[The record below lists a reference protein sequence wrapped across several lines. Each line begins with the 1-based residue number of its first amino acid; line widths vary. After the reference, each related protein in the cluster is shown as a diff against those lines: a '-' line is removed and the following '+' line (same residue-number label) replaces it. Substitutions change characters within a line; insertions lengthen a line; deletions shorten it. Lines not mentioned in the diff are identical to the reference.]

1 MPDASLQI
9 HQLLKIHFFNI
20 CHYLLTS
27 TFSHKFL
34 LIFQRDSPSITTYHS
49 PRSSGTKLPALGVQP
64 ISLSKINN
72 GSSSECFQD
81 MSPKAT
87 DDSLSANSREG
98 RMRQYSVSSA
108 NNSTTLLEIGHR
120 CSIDNIGNLGTPSI
134 DSDRGSLY
142 VKKNS
147 IIIDNDSSSSSDI
160 ALKLLIEKIILRN
173 AEKKEHFIRHVF
185 HEIRTPLHVLS
196 NYLSSFSF
204 PSLEEQREMR
214 HHISK

>member
-1 MPDASLQI
+1 
-9 HQLLKIHFFNI
+9 
-20 CHYLLTS
+20 
-27 TFSHKFL
+27 
-34 LIFQRDSPSITTYHS
+34 
-49 PRSSGTKLPALGVQP
+49 
-64 ISLSKINN
+64 
-72 GSSSECFQD
+72 

-120 CSIDNIGNLGTPSI
+120 CSIDNIVNLGTPSI

>member
-1 MPDASLQI
+1 
-9 HQLLKIHFFNI
+9 
-20 CHYLLTS
+20 
-27 TFSHKFL
+27 
-34 LIFQRDSPSITTYHS
+34 
-49 PRSSGTKLPALGVQP
+49 
-64 ISLSKINN
+64 
-72 GSSSECFQD
+72 